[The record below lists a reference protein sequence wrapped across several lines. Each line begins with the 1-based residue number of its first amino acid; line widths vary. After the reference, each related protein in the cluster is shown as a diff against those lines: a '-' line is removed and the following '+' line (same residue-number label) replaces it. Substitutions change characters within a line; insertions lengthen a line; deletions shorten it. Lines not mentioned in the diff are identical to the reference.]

1 MGANCSE
8 GLREWCGEARRIGGV
23 SGEGMGEGREKWGRG
38 TCGSV
43 KGVLALLA
51 SGLGELIV
59 DWSNGA
65 VTATRRR
72 FAAKLRS
79 GDDVTRR
86 RQRVPRWQGGTNGA
100 SNQTCQRR
108 AAARQHQQQR

>member
-1 MGANCSE
+1 M
-8 GLREWCGEARRIGGV
+8 
-23 SGEGMGEGREKWGRG
+23 GRG
-38 TCGSV
+38 TCGSL

-86 RQRVPRWQGGTNGA
+86 QRRVPREGDRANGA
-100 SNQTCQRR
+100 SIHGVRR
-108 AAARQHQQQR
+108 LRRDGSSAFTRG